1 MSVTFYQQLQKD
13 AEYIAD
19 RAALL
24 LKRYQKNATVVV
36 QKDIGD
42 FATTADL
49 ASEKL
54 IRTYIQKKYPDHSIM
69 GEEGGLTD
77 KHSQYLWIIDPLDGT
92 KEYARGIP
100 EYNCLIAVE
109 HNGKLVVGVM
119 RRNGFNETYSSVA
132 ASGAWGNKKPIHV
145 STESDLSR
153 SYVGYHLPIPTSA
166 TSRKDIER
174 HFEVLKELTF
184 SCYRIR
190 PSWDDAK
197 SMAWVSQGILEA
209 HIIPA
214 ELKNEWHDLASGIL
228 LVQEAGGQVTHLDGS
243 PLNTPERGK
252 GFILSNGHIHSQLL
266 ELTRKELYG
275 RRV

>member
-1 MSVTFYQQLQKD
+1 MSATFYQQLQKD

-19 RAALL
+19 RARLL
-24 LKRYQKNATVVV
+24 LKGQQQKATVVV

-54 IRTYIQKKYPDHSIM
+54 IRTYIQKKYPDHSVM

-77 KHSQYLWIIDPLDGT
+77 NHSEYLWIIDPLDGT

-100 EYNCLIAVE
+100 EYNCLIAIE
-109 HNGKLVVGVM
+109 HKGKLGVGVI

-132 ASGAWGNKKPIHV
+132 DGGAWGNKKPIHV
-145 STESDLSR
+145 SAESDLSR
-153 SYVGYHLPIPTSA
+153 AYVGYHLPVPTS
-166 TSRKDIER
+166 TGRKRDVKR
-174 HFEVLKELTF
+174 HFDILKELTF
-184 SCYRIR
+184 LCYRIR

-197 SMAWVSQGILEA
+197 SMAWVAQGILEA

-214 ELKNEWHDLASGIL
+214 ELKNEWHDVASGIL
-228 LVQEAGGQVTHLDGS
+228 LVQEACGQVTHLDGS
-243 PLNTPERGK
+243 QVISHDMSK
-252 GFILSNGHIHSQLL
+252 GFLASNGKIHNQLL
-266 ELTRKELYG
+266 DIIRKE
-275 RRV
+275 